1 MADNTLENKHNW
13 YVFRV
18 FGNRALSCEQKLKAI
33 GFETYVP
40 VLTRWKE
47 GENGKPE
54 AKIVPAI
61 SNLIFINTTE
71 EKILELEQDKSL
83 SVYAFRTLESDPSKR
98 KLTVIPRQEMDSFIF
113 ISSSGEKGLEYF
125 PADQLAYKSGTKV
138 RVTAGLL
145 KGSVGEIK
153 RIKGNRRFVV
163 EIQGI
168 CAIATSY
175 IPSEFLQKL

>member
-47 GENGKPE
+47 GEN
-54 AKIVPAI
+54 
-61 SNLIFINTTE
+61 
-71 EKILELEQDKSL
+71 
-83 SVYAFRTLESDPSKR
+83 
-98 KLTVIPRQEMDSFIF
+98 
-113 ISSSGEKGLEYF
+113 GLEYF